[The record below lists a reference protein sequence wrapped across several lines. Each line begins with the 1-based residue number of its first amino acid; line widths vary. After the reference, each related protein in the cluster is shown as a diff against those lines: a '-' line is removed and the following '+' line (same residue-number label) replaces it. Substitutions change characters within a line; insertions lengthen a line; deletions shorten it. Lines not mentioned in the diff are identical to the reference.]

1 MDDATTYAIFAT
13 IALAIS
19 EILAL
24 IPQTR
29 SNSVIQLLAGAI
41 VRAFP
46 KDKRLP

>member
-1 MDDATTYAIFAT
+1 MDDPTMYAIWAT
-13 IALAIS
+13 IALAVS

-24 IPQTR
+24 LPQTK
-29 SNSVIQLLAGAI
+29 SNSIIQLLASAL